1 MENTKPDPLLG
12 KIILGK
18 YLIIRKIGEGS
29 FGKIYKAESDNQYY
43 ALKVE
48 KTRKGHSLL
57 KNEAETLK
65 ILQGSKIINS
75 LNTFIKKL

>member
-1 MENTKPDPLLG
+1 MENSNKDPLLG

-48 KTRKGHSLL
+48 KIKKGHSLL
-57 KNEAETLK
+57 KNEAETMKL
-65 ILQGSKIINS
+65 LQGSKII
-75 LNTFIKKL
+75 

>member
-1 MENTKPDPLLG
+1 MENSNKDPLLG

-48 KTRKGHSLL
+48 KTKKGHSLL
-57 KNEAETLK
+57 KNEAETMKL
-65 ILQGSKIINS
+65 LQGSKII
-75 LNTFIKKL
+75 

>member
-1 MENTKPDPLLG
+1 MENLNKDPLLG

-48 KTRKGHSLL
+48 KTKKGHSLL
-57 KNEAETLK
+57 KNEAETMKL
-65 ILQGSKIINS
+65 LQGSKII
-75 LNTFIKKL
+75 